1 LKPTKLKKERGLHF
15 PQARTGIIL
24 VTVTASKPIFMRI
37 AEQDQLDST
46 NAKET
51 RSEKYSEAN
60 DRTTEMTD
68 MEVCLKRLETKGYT
82 DQFRVEKGKL
92 LSIKDS
98 KKKYKAKDVM
108 AANFFRFEGI
118 SNPDD
123 MSVLYAIETSD
134 GNKGTLVD
142 AYGLYADDDTGE
154 FMKEVEV
161 HKKVT
166 QGKFD

>member
-1 LKPTKLKKERGLHF
+1 MAGT
-15 PQARTGIIL
+15 IL
-24 VTVTASKPIFMRI
+24 VVVMTSKPIFMRI
-37 AEQDQLDST
+37 ADKDQLDST
-46 NAKET
+46 NVKDT
-51 RSEKYSEAN
+51 RSEKYTEAN
-60 DRTTEMTD
+60 DRATEMTD
-68 MEVCLKRLETKGYT
+68 MEACLKRLESKGYT

-92 LSIKDS
+92 FSIMDS

-123 MSVLYAIETSD
+123 MSVLYAIETAD

-154 FMKEVEV
+154 FMKEVEI

-166 QGKFD
+166 QGKLD

>member
-1 LKPTKLKKERGLHF
+1 MLKMAGT
-15 PQARTGIIL
+15 IL
-24 VTVTASKPIFMRI
+24 VVAKTSKPIFMRI
-37 AEQDQLDST
+37 ADKDQLDST
-46 NAKET
+46 NAKDT
-51 RSEKYSEAN
+51 RSQKYTEAN
-60 DRTTEMTD
+60 DRATEMTD
-68 MEVCLKRLETKGYT
+68 MEVCLKRLEAKGYT

-98 KKKYKAKDVM
+98 KKKYKSKDVM

-123 MSVLYAIETSD
+123 MSVLYAIETAD

-154 FMKEVEV
+154 FMKEVEI

-166 QGKFD
+166 QGKLD

>member
-1 LKPTKLKKERGLHF
+1 
-15 PQARTGIIL
+15 
-24 VTVTASKPIFMRI
+24 MRI
-37 AEQDQLDST
+37 ADKDQLDST
-46 NAKET
+46 NVKDT
-51 RSEKYSEAN
+51 RIEKYTEAN
-60 DRTTEMTD
+60 DRATEMTD
-68 MEVCLKRLETKGYT
+68 MEACLKRLETKGYT

-92 LSIKDS
+92 FSIMDS

-123 MSVLYAIETSD
+123 MSVLYAIETAD

-154 FMKEVEV
+154 FMKEVEI

-166 QGKFD
+166 QGKLD